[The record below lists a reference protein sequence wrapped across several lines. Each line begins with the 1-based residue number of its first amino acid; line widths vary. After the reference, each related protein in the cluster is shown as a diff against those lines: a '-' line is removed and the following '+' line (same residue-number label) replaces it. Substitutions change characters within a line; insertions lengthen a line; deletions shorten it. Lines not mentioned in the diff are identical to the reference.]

1 MPVIPSPSGVCNR
14 AVSCI
19 YSVCPVLLSL
29 CGDSVDATDIMLY
42 QIRLTPRSLARPV
55 ATTHADATTRA
66 VTDRDMQVLCTDMMM
81 SNPSAAAA
89 CVMRTRVVDI
99 RLIVCDVDGDGD
111 GDADAD
117 DTYDADV

>member
-1 MPVIPSPSGVCNR
+1 MSPQSGVCNR
-14 AVSCI
+14 VVSCI

-29 CGDSVDATDIMLY
+29 CGDTVDATDIIMY

-81 SNPSAAAA
+81 SNPSAAAVY
-89 CVMRTRVVDI
+89 CDENPRCRHT
-99 RLIVCDVDGDGD
+99 IVCDVDGDGD

-117 DTYDADV
+117 DADDADV

>member
-29 CGDSVDATDIMLY
+29 CGDTVDATDIIMY

-81 SNPSAAAA
+81 SNPSAAA
-89 CVMRTRVVDI
+89 VDCDENP
-99 RLIVCDVDGDGD
+99 RCRHTIVCDVDGDGD
-111 GDADAD
+111 GGADAD
-117 DTYDADV
+117 DADDADV